1 MRRQRPSAARS
12 AGDGMKLH
20 RRVLRLDGRDHTVIG
35 LRPGTRVRFS
45 TNRFHGTWHV
55 LSDGHG
61 ARVLARL
68 LWGLSYQAR
77 PGTLLVI
84 DREFV
89 APTPFDADPGDPIVL
104 VPAWCT
110 PFTGRVAGAL
120 KARLPLRSAPDG
132 TVRWRTHGLEP
143 ALADPKG
150 WFAANYDPARPERG
164 VVERSHGMVVLRPHS
179 AADMRDWAVQAARL
193 NPNNRFGMD
202 YEYLGPGSCWADGEI
217 QVFRDFRREV
227 SVARRARADVLE
239 RPGAPG
245 DDLLPLVWAQH
256 GAIDRGRSRKIENC
270 RGIGPSEAAL
280 LADVG
285 VHTLDDLA
293 RAGPAAV
300 YRRLGGP
307 RQTGPELLWALEKAL
322 TGRDV
327 PESRKAE
334 LLTEAGR

>member
-1 MRRQRPSAARS
+1 MRRQRPSVARS

-45 TNRFHGTWHV
+45 TNRFHDTWHV

-89 APTPFDADPGDPIVL
+89 GPTPFDADPGDPIVL

-132 TVRWRTHGLEP
+132 TVRWRTHGLE
-143 ALADPKG
+143 
-150 WFAANYDPARPERG
+150 AAMATSREDWWRPERG
-164 VVERSHGMVVLRPHS
+164 VVERSHGLIVLRPHS

-193 NPNNRFGMD
+193 NANNRYGTD
-202 YEYLGPGSCWADGEI
+202 HEYLGPGSCWADGEI
-217 QVFRDFRREV
+217 QIFRDFHRDV
-227 SVARRARADVLE
+227 SVARRARADVLA
-239 RPGAPG
+239 RPGVP
-245 DDLLPLVWAQH
+245 DDELLPLIWAQH
-256 GAIDRGRSRKIENC
+256 SAIGRGRSRRVGNC
-270 RGIGPSEAAL
+270 RGIGPREADL
-280 LADVG
+280 LASVG

-293 RAGPAAV
+293 KAGPVAV
-300 YRRLGGP
+300 YRWLGGP

-327 PESRKAE
+327 PDSRKAE